1 MNSEEQ
7 RCNSQV
13 RTSKVTRESSADG
26 KGFQFEKAEVPKVIS
41 DYYAKTKEE
50 FKSYHR
56 GVVEELLVSC
66 HG

>member
-1 MNSEEQ
+1 MS
-7 RCNSQV
+7 
-13 RTSKVTRESSADG
+13 
-26 KGFQFEKAEVPKVIS
+26 KVIS

-66 HG
+66 HGQQVLLEDALCLENTSKAGEKGVLCHVSKSSR

>member
-1 MNSEEQ
+1 M
-7 RCNSQV
+7 
-13 RTSKVTRESSADG
+13 TRESRADG